1 MSLSFSSLM
10 SFPDITIIIIG
21 TGIIGTGLIT
31 LLKLVLFNPHQIFI
45 EYKNGHEDLLMEKL
59 ELSRAD

>member
-1 MSLSFSSLM
+1 M

-31 LLKLVLFNPHQIFI
+31 LLKLALFDPHQIFI
-45 EYKNGHEDLLMEKL
+45 EYKNGHEEV
-59 ELSRAD
+59 